1 VVGGVV
7 VVVTVRFGGD
17 EVKTIG
23 DVATLDRRPVEVL
36 SLPRRPPVRC
46 VVGTAKVGR
55 DVVVGGRGR
64 DVAEWC
70 TVLAGG
76 TVFGVVDRYTVER
89 CTVVSGGLALVVVGT
104 FWAAVDA
111 GCPGGVVTT
120 DPALVG
126 ATAAGREPRP
136 AP

>member
-1 VVGGVV
+1 M
-7 VVVTVRFGGD
+7 VVTVRSGGD

-23 DVATLDRRPVEVL
+23 DVATRARRPVEVP
-36 SLPRRPPVRC
+36 SLARRPPVRC
-46 VVGTAKVGR
+46 VVGTATGGR

-64 DVAEWC
+64 DVAERC

-76 TVFGVVDRYTVER
+76 RVFGVVDRYAIER
-89 CTVVSGGLALVVVGT
+89 CTVVGGGLALVVVGT

-111 GCPGGVVTT
+111 GCPGGLVTT
-120 DPALVG
+120 DPALVR
-126 ATAAGREPRP
+126 ATAAGREPWP